1 MENKKDNDLTEII
14 SHALDEMKHDFGEK
28 FNPDHINLAELQRRT
43 GISRSKLR
51 RISKTGFIDKPHALT
66 GRKAETT
73 ILSGFSGIIDAFLAK
88 GITNSSVC
96 LERLQENGYPGGLT
110 TVKDYIKAHQDLI
123 PAKRQI
129 IASQESRGQRYQ
141 TLPGEAYQ
149 MDWGFVDVETESGA
163 TYKVACFAMI
173 CHCCGQRYIEFPQ
186 CQAGKSFY
194 RNDPRLSLHGDSQVY
209 LNGQHEECCYPE
221 RFGGAS
227 YMAERL

>member
-51 RISKTGFIDKPHALT
+51 LISKTGFIDKPHALT

-73 ILSGFSGIIDAFLAK
+73 ILSGFSGIIDALLAK

-173 CHCCGQRYIEFPQ
+173 CHCCGQRYIEFFPNAKQ
-186 CQAGKSFY
+186 ENLFI
-194 RNDPRLSLHGDSQVY
+194 
-209 LNGQHEECCYPE
+209 E
-221 RFGGAS
+221 
-227 YMAERL
+227 